1 MLFPSRPDFQV
12 NLHERWREEQPFS
25 VPRDVETFLE
35 RAWPASFHARDLQ
48 ELLVEHGQQFNKM
61 DGLIQQM
68 TQRQAEQVSGLLF
81 S

>member
-1 MLFPSRPDFQV
+1 M
-12 NLHERWREEQPFS
+12 
-25 VPRDVETFLE
+25 ETFLE